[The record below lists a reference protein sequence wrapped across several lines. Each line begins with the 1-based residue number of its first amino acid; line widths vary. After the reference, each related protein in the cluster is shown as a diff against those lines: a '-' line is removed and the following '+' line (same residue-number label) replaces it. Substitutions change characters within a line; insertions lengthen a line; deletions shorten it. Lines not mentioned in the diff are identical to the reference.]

1 MVKTS
6 TGPYELTGKAGTA
19 EDIGADRQLFRRLLG
34 DPLAAT
40 GLVLVTVLCLAA
52 LFAPLLAPHDPT
64 AVDATQ
70 RLAPASW
77 AHPLGTDQLGRDTLS
92 RLLFGARWSLGTA
105 ALATVIVMAIGIVV
119 GMVAGYYGGHLDAVL
134 MWLVDVLLAFPSLV
148 LYLAIVGTLG
158 PGFENLF
165 LALVS
170 IGWVDYARVVR
181 GLVLSIKERGYVR
194 ASRAL
199 GARDSRL
206 MVRHILPNVVPPVVV
221 LASLQIGTLIL
232 ALAALGFF
240 GLGVQPPTP
249 EWGSMINQSRLY
261 LQSTPALMIWPG
273 LAISLSVMGF
283 NLLGDGLRDVLDPR
297 LGESERPRRAARRSQ
312 RSSRPPDGVPAD
324 VTS

>member
-1 MVKTS
+1 MAVDVS
-6 TGPYELTGKAGTA
+6 TEHNQIAGKAETP
-19 EDIGADRQLFRRLLG
+19 EDILADRQLLRRLLG
-34 DPLAAT
+34 DPLAAV
-40 GLVLVTVLCLAA
+40 GLALVTLLCLAA

-70 RLAPASW
+70 RLAPSSW

-105 ALATVIVMAIGIVV
+105 ALATLIVMAIGIVV
-119 GMVAGYYGGHLDAVL
+119 GMVAGYYGGRLDAIL
-134 MWLVDVLLAFPSLV
+134 MRVVDVLLAFPSLV

-165 LALVS
+165 LAMVS
-170 IGWVDYARVVR
+170 IGWVAYARVVR
-181 GLVLSIKERGYVR
+181 GLVLSVKERGYVR

-199 GARDSRL
+199 GAGDGRL
-206 MVRHILPNVVPPVVV
+206 MIHHILPNVVPPVVV
-221 LASLQIGTLIL
+221 LASLQTGTLIL

-249 EWGSMINQSRLY
+249 EWGSMINQSRLF
-261 LQSTPALMIWPG
+261 LQSSPALMAWPG

-297 LGESERPRRAARRSQ
+297 LGASGRRRL
-312 RSSRPPDGVPAD
+312 
-324 VTS
+324 